1 VQDSDQDSLIVVAV
15 SGGGIQAAAW
25 AAQVLTGLEREN
37 PGKFGRRVRLISS
50 VSGGSVGAMYFVNA
64 YQDDGSLATASLS
77 SVVKQA
83 AHSSINAIAWGLVYP
98 DFLRTF
104 CPICFRSIDRG
115 QALEEAWVRVD
126 KQTEAGLDETTLAE
140 WQKDALQRR
149 KPAVIFNTTITDTGE
164 RLLLATSAPRKT
176 SQEESGNWGKGSRTF
191 FDIYPDGD
199 IRVVTAA
206 RLSATFPYVS
216 PAARANR
223 SGPQFH
229 IVDGGYYDNYGISS
243 LAQWLNEALTADSP
257 IKRVLVLQVRAFP
270 VEAED
275 KEPQR
280 QPPTQRGWF
289 YEAIAPVSTLLHVRT
304 AGQSAHNQVELD
316 LLQQVLQN
324 RGIVVETADFEFR
337 SSDKSSSCKSFE
349 KNYNPPLSW
358 HLTSKQEIEITNE
371 WERIKGCSEVKR
383 VGQFLNQN

>member
-1 VQDSDQDSLIVVAV
+1 
-15 SGGGIQAAAW
+15 
-25 AAQVLTGLEREN
+25 
-37 PGKFGRRVRLISS
+37 
-50 VSGGSVGAMYFVNA
+50 
-64 YQDDGSLATASLS
+64 LS
-77 SVVKQA
+77 SIVKQA

-104 CPICFRSIDRG
+104 CPLCFLSIDRG

-126 KQTEAGLDETTLAE
+126 ELTEATLDRATLAQ
-140 WQKDALQRR
+140 WQEDALQRR
-149 KPAVIFNTTITDTGE
+149 RPAVIFNTTITDTGE

-337 SSDKSSSCKSFE
+337 SSDKSSSCESFE

-358 HLTSKQEIEITNE
+358 HLTPKQETEITNE
-371 WERIKGCSEVKR
+371 WQRIKGCSEVRR
-383 VGQFLNQN
+383 VGQFLN